1 MASTCSWVQPFSSST
16 PKKPSLRICGTEE
29 LSPGMIRILSPGTMP
44 EAMKRFAVSAP
55 MPSLSPLTEATACS
69 ATVSMTRSNMTNGM
83 PESASFFMVVSRV
96 LSWGRMTM
104 DLADSFSM
112 MSSTWEIWFAGS
124 AEEMT
129 LAVYLP
135 SALMASAFSSA

>member
-1 MASTCSWVQPFSSST
+1 
-16 PKKPSLRICGTEE
+16 
-29 LSPGMIRILSPGTMP
+29 MIRILSPGTMP
-44 EAMKRFAVSAP
+44 AAMKRFAVSAP

-83 PESASFFMVVSRV
+83 PESASFFMVASRV

-104 DLADSFSM
+104 VLADSFSM